1 MLSPELRQRL
11 ANLSTALLADARVR
25 LKLPE
30 SHLDPG
36 IRPVVPFTTMIGT
49 AVTVELEAVEEEA
62 AADLTPLLDAYQAQ
76 SRPGSIIVIQIPRSL
91 HSHGIFWRG
100 GRHPG
105 KTTWLRRG
113 LDRGGRPG
121 HAGSSQDGVPGL
133 VANGGARLHRRQV
146 QGCRRRPGRAGR
158 RMHHSPGGRAIAAD
172 NDGVIVI
179 RPDQLEAVI
188 ARAEAIKEWE
198 HRAHQAS
205 SDGADYQEILRR
217 AGPMP

>member
-1 MLSPELRQRL
+1 MLSPELSQRL

-36 IRPVVPFTTMIGT
+36 IRPVVPFTAMVGT
-49 AVTVELEAVEEEA
+49 AVTAELETVEDEA

-76 SRPGSIIVIQIPRSL
+76 SRPGSIIVIEIPREL
-91 HSHGIFWRG
+91 HGHGIFGEGAATLARRHGFAGALIEGAVRDTPDLARMEFPAWSRTVAPGYIVGKSRVAAAGRPVRVG
-100 GRHPG
+100 GRTIHPG
-105 KTTWLRRG
+105 
-113 LDRGGRPG
+113 DI
-121 HAGSSQDGVPGL
+121 V
-133 VANGGARLHRRQV
+133 
-146 QGCRRRPGRAGR
+146 
-158 RMHHSPGGRAIAAD
+158 AAD

-179 RPDQLEAVI
+179 RPGESEAVI

-198 HRAHQAS
+198 QRVHQAS
-205 SDGADYQEILRR
+205 SDGADYREVLRR